1 MGCRNRRVETP
12 VPSVGPQRGYWC
24 EARLS
29 PAEVLAAHQSR
40 LRLAAFGRLSN
51 RYLDEL
57 ERLLSDP
64 NPVIRSCALEHFR
77 KTVGLET
84 ASAVNVNVNQRTTVS
99 NDQPCSFEE
108 IMVRVRVK
116 LLAERNAA
124 EAGNRE
130 E

>member
-1 MGCRNRRVETP
+1 M
-12 VPSVGPQRGYWC
+12 
-24 EARLS
+24 
-29 PAEVLAAHQSR
+29 
-40 LRLAAFGRLSN
+40 
-51 RYLDEL
+51 
-57 ERLLSDP
+57 SDP
-64 NPVIRSCALEHFR
+64 NPVIRSRALEHFR

-116 LLAERNAA
+116 LLAERNAG